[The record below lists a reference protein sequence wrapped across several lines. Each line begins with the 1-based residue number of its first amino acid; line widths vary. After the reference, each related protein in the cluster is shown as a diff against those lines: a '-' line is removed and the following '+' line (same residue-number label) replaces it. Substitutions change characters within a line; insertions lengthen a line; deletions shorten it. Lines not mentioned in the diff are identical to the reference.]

1 MNAQALSGLKV
12 LEYGEFVAAPT
23 AANFSLI

>member
-12 LEYGEFVAAPT
+12 LEYGEFVAALI
-23 AANFSLI
+23 AANFLPI